1 MRGLILRAIVLRSC
15 LTGRAVACDCAAL
28 LRGRSCVAAW
38 FVVFVLHSCACAGII
53 LDTSH
58 VPELGRAIVLRS
70 CVAGRAWPRLRAIV
84 LRSCVAGRAWPYE
97 VACDCAALL
106 RGRSCVAACCV
117 AGVSSLHSCACAVIL
132 CHMIF
137 KQCARAR
144 AWAWTRCCGGS
155 GCFPAPSG
163 CSTGAR
169 LLFRR
174 AAFRGVPAVFF
185 VGVDGVQQVVMVLC
199 HHTSSIAQGGG
210 GSFKNRKPIG
220 EVGCCESRM
229 AEHWWTERCLRS
241 PLFLSLSLTIYLPTY
256 LSSMYLS
263 IYRSIDRSISLSLS
277 FI

>member
-1 MRGLILRAIVLRSC
+1 MRLCCALAWPVVRLRAIVLRSC
-15 LTGRAVACDCAAL
+15 VAGRAWPRLRAIVLRSCVAGRAWPRLRAIVLRSCAAGRAWPYKVACDCASL

-132 CHMIF
+132 YHMIF

-185 VGVDGVQQVVMVLC
+185 CRRGRGT
-199 HHTSSIAQGGG
+199 TSGHG
-210 GSFKNRKPIG
+210 
-220 EVGCCESRM
+220 
-229 AEHWWTERCLRS
+229 
-241 PLFLSLSLTIYLPTY
+241 SLSPYQ
-256 LSSMYLS
+256 
-263 IYRSIDRSISLSLS
+263 
-277 FI
+277 